1 MTGSGRKVGYIRK
14 VLNNALLAKGLR
26 GAKKAKDKKEEFMSQ
41 VLSQLNELFITEN
54 LTDKDM
60 LNYAFVVYDKLAENN
75 IVMTQLDNN
84 IREQAMLG
92 DFPKAIDDAVMDS
105 NDAHREM
112 MMQYLSSP
120 EVAKGIAHLMYDI
133 AKMRREMTHE

>member
-1 MTGSGRKVGYIRK
+1 
-14 VLNNALLAKGLR
+14 
-26 GAKKAKDKKEEFMSQ
+26 MSQ

-84 IREQAMLG
+84 TREQAMLG

-120 EVAKGIAHLMYDI
+120 EVAKGFAHLMYDI
-133 AKMRREMTHE
+133 AKMRREMAHE